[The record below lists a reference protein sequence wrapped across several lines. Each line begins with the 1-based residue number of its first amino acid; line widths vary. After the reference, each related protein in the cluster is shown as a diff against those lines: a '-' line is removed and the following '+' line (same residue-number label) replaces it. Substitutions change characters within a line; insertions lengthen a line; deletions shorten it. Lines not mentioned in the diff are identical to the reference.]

1 MNKIDKILKEA
12 DENGL
17 KDEIIEDY
25 ERMKEE
31 NELLNLENE
40 ALKYKNHRL
49 QIDNSKSTTE
59 SFRKS
64 NENLKEK
71 NKKLNKAYK
80 MLKRSKTE
88 LAHLTN
94 EQLGVYRRLLDDY
107 DSTDIKA
114 IGKFP
119 GESHPIFNHFNELA
133 NQYPN
138 RDFLVSSLRKNLD
151 DKKELIDFQINTQ
164 RKNIEILHHCA
175 QMQEEYPDT
184 WEDEVDKKEAN
195 LFKVTTVDVLEQKI
209 EQLEKDK
216 QEVDKW
222 MRVKNNIIHPP
233 YKTDKKIKNNLYYEI
248 FHEFDRLFDFC
259 TNVGGVTNYKANI
272 RVSGLSE
279 KHIHSGLALELQK
292 QLGLCSEFYSRNFY
306 YSNGEGRLI
315 PFKEDRNVLGYIQNN
330 TTFVK
335 LGKSNQYLHGN
346 IIDSDDLFKK
356 IPKYVSKVQY
366 RNGELV
372 GFNNVFYNI
381 SEGKIEKLNPQAPIL
396 PLKNTKTELYLN
408 TDEDGNII
416 EIEDNAMKHIFNKCF
431 RKEDKEAL
439 LAYIGCCLYDKGYTQ
454 RQESVFLLSR
464 GNTGKTTLIRAICE
478 IFYNWE
484 SQLVTKLS
492 DERFGFSMFA
502 DNDIVIVDEIQSAKK
517 DFAEVLKN
525 VSTGSNMAIEKKGI
539 DTINLPAENVPR
551 IFFIGNEFSK
561 DLYHASAGEG
571 VFRRMLCIIPLM
583 PIQSLGYTWADLTTQ
598 SCKQWLV
605 QQATLEYIRQG
616 LHKHDIPITSIS
628 DAEKKARLE
637 MCTYPE
643 RFFIKGHFEVA
654 YLDDGSIDHSERLYY
669 DEFHD
674 FVIAQ
679 IDNQLLEKTIQKG
692 NNQTFIKTVKDVFNL
707 RDGGYH
713 TKIDDKG
720 IFFTGIVPKTE
731 KAIDYLSGDVNE

>member
-25 ERMKEE
+25 ERIKEE
-31 NELLNLENE
+31 NESLNLEIE
-40 ALKYKNHRL
+40 SLKYKNHRL

-71 NKKLNKAYK
+71 NQQLNKAYK
-80 MLKRSKTE
+80 VLKRSKTE
-88 LAHLTN
+88 LAHLTD

-107 DSTDIKA
+107 DSTEIKA

-119 GESHPIFNHFNELA
+119 GENHPIFNHFNELA

-151 DKKELIDFQINTQ
+151 DKKELINFQINTQ
-164 RKNIEILHHCA
+164 RKNIDILRHCA

-184 WEDEVDKKEAN
+184 WEEEVDKKEAN

-222 MRVKNNIIHPP
+222 MRVKNNIIRPP
-233 YKTDKKIKNNLYYEI
+233 YKTDKKVKNNLYYEI

-259 TNVGGVTNYKANI
+259 TNVGGVTSYKANI

-279 KHIHSGLALELQK
+279 KHIHSSLALELQK

-315 PFKEDRNVLGYIQNN
+315 PFKEDRNVLGYVQSN

-335 LGKSNQYLHGN
+335 LGKTNQYLHGN

-381 SEGKIEKLNPQAPIL
+381 SEGKVEKLNPQAPIL

-408 TDEDGNII
+408 TDDNGNII
-416 EIEDNAMKHIFNKCF
+416 EIEDNAMKDIFNKCF

-605 QQATLEYIRQG
+605 QQATLEYIKQG

-643 RFFIKGHFEVA
+643 RFFIKEHFEVA
-654 YLDDGSIDHSERLYY
+654 YLDDGNIDHSEKLYY

-713 TKIDDKG
+713 TKTDDKG

-731 KAIDYLSGDVNE
+731 QAINYFGGSYE